1 MSGNQ
6 RRRQRRLKRQWLE
19 QEACRAAL
27 VAREQRLAELLPEAR
42 PATEPLVVGA
52 GWFGRGVATAIAGS
66 YLLWGS
72 EPDTSTSVGD
82 WISLAWGLLFGI
94 LLCCRVAMWRIA
106 ADAGGLWIRRFGRVR
121 RLPWDRIRMIE
132 LHRDGTLN
140 FAVDNDESST
150 ILGAFVPPLLQG
162 RLRIP
167 PTGRET
173 ADRLA
178 LMARHPE
185 LRPTGEIPGRE
196 VGLPLAVWAL
206 VALGVLAADWFLL
219 D

>member
-1 MSGNQ
+1 
-6 RRRQRRLKRQWLE
+6 
-19 QEACRAAL
+19 
-27 VAREQRLAELLPEAR
+27 
-42 PATEPLVVGA
+42 
-52 GWFGRGVATAIAGS
+52 
-66 YLLWGS
+66 
-72 EPDTSTSVGD
+72 
-82 WISLAWGLLFGI
+82 
-94 LLCCRVAMWRIA
+94 MWRIA
-106 ADAGGLWIRRFGRVR
+106 ADAGGLWIRCFGRVR

-185 LRPTGEIPGRE
+185 LRPVGAVPGRE
-196 VGLPLAVWAL
+196 VGLPLGVWAL